1 MAELVD
7 ALDSKSSSFGSAGS
21 IPAPGTFLLLMR
33 SHFLKSFLLAVSTL
47 FAVHVTYHFVQFVV
61 LWLLDFRPVEWH
73 FETTW
78 FQTSLDPRAWSK
90 KRILAVYGSSTI
102 AMFSIG
108 ILAKIFTPTRN
119 VETQDSRRL
128 TEIIY
133 TWIFVWTMVYGLA
146 DIFAAPFIKSQIH
159 VANLQSVY
167 QWYFQGQPIESIGF
181 VFALIAMPFAL
192 FVPLLSLRQFLS
204 TTEFP
209 QDLVFWTGRFS
220 LLMSAVV
227 LPGILAHTLVIV
239 LLFSLP
245 KYTFDALIAYE
256 MFRLIT
262 SFAMFAS
269 FLLLSGVSRSVAKN
283 TGYSFVNISSVIVVV
298 ITLATVYSILVLGIR
313 IA

>member
-1 MAELVD
+1 M
-7 ALDSKSSSFGSAGS
+7 K
-21 IPAPGTFLLLMR
+21 
-33 SHFLKSFLLAVSTL
+33 SHFLKSFLLAVCTL
-47 FAVHVTYHFVQFVV
+47 FAVHIAYHLVQLAV
-61 LWLLDFRPVEWH
+61 LWFLDFRQIELR
-73 FETTW
+73 FETIS
-78 FQTSLDPRAWSK
+78 FETSLDPRAWSK

-102 AMFSIG
+102 VMLLLG
-108 ILAKIFTPTRN
+108 ILAKIFTPTSN
-119 VETQDSRRL
+119 VETQDSRRT

-133 TWIFVWTMVYGLA
+133 TWVFIWAMVYGLA

-239 LLFSLP
+239 LLLALP
-245 KYTFDALIAYE
+245 KYSFDALIAYE

-262 SFAMFAS
+262 SFAMFAG